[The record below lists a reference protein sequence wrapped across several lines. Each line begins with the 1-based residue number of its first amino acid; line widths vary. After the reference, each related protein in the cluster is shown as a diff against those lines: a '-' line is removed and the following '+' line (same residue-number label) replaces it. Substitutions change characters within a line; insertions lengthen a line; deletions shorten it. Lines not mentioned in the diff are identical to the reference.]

1 MNALFQTLMLLLNV
15 AQFIVIA
22 HVIMSWLLN
31 FGVLNGRQP
40 FVAQLWTGLNTLLD
54 PVYSRVRRILPQTGA
69 LDLAPL
75 VVLLLIIIAKYVLV
89 DVFF

>member
-31 FGVLNGRQP
+31 FGVLNGNQP
-40 FVAQLWTGLNTLLD
+40 FVAQVWSGLNQLLN
-54 PVYSRVRRILPQTGA
+54 PIYNRVRSFLPQTGA

-75 VVLLLIIIAKYVLV
+75 VVLLAIIIAKFVLV

>member
-15 AQFIVIA
+15 AQFFVIA

-40 FVAQLWTGLNTLLD
+40 FVAQVWNGLNALLE
-54 PVYSRVRRILPQTGA
+54 PVYSRVRRVMPQTGA

-75 VVLLLIIIAKYVLV
+75 VVLLAIIIAKYILV

>member
-1 MNALFQTLMLLLNV
+1 MNALFNSLMLLLNV
-15 AQFIVIA
+15 AQFFVIA

-40 FVAQLWTGLNTLLD
+40 FVAQVWGGLNALLE
-54 PVYSRVRRILPQTGA
+54 PVYSRVRRILPSTGA
-69 LDLAPL
+69 IDLAPL
-75 VVLLLIIIAKYVLV
+75 AVLLGIIIAKYILV

>member
-1 MNALFQTLMLLLNV
+1 MTALFQTLMLLLSV

-22 HVIMSWLLN
+22 HVVMSWLLN

-40 FVAQLWTGLNTLLD
+40 LVAQIWSGLEQLLS
-54 PVYSRVRRILPQTGA
+54 PVYNRVRRFLPQTGA

-75 VVLLLIIIAKYVLV
+75 VVLLGIIIARFVIT
-89 DVFF
+89 DIFF

>member
-1 MNALFQTLMLLLNV
+1 MGAIFQTIMLLINV

-31 FGVLNGRQP
+31 FGVLNPRQQ
-40 FVAQLWTGLNTLLD
+40 VVGGLWNGLNQLLD
-54 PVYSRVRRILPQTGA
+54 PVYSRIRRFLPQTGG

-75 VVLLLIIIAKYVLV
+75 VALLGLIILRYFVVEI
-89 DVFF
+89 FI

>member
-1 MNALFQTLMLLLNV
+1 MTALFQTLMLLLNA
-15 AQFIVIA
+15 AQFFVIA

-31 FGVLNGRQP
+31 FGVLNGQQP
-40 FVAQLWTGLNTLLD
+40 LVAQIWRGLSGLLE
-54 PVYSRVRRILPQTGA
+54 PVYGRVRRVLPQTGG

-75 VVLLLIIIAKYVLV
+75 VVLLGIIIAKYVLV